1 MTTAIVL
8 AGGLGSRL
16 KAVVPDVPKPM
27 APVNGRPF
35 LEYLIDYWTGQGID
49 RFILS
54 VGYKREIIGR
64 HFASRH
70 KGIEMDY
77 AVEDRPRGTGG
88 GLLLAL
94 KHLRQSGAIL
104 ILNGDTF
111 FEVDLAL
118 MRRYHQDRHAEVTI
132 ALREVEAN
140 SRYASVEIDN
150 DGMITAFDNRARTSG
165 RALINGGVYLAESA
179 AFSGMLPESDAP
191 VSLEDQLYP
200 RMLAAGRRMY
210 GFLSSGRFIDIG
222 IPDDYR
228 RAAAVL
234 SGG

>member
-70 KGIEMDY
+70 QGIAMDY
-77 AVEDRPRGTGG
+77 AVEDRPRGTCG

-94 KHLRQSGAIL
+94 KHLCQSC
-104 ILNGDTF
+104 
-111 FEVDLAL
+111 
-118 MRRYHQDRHAEVTI
+118 
-132 ALREVEAN
+132 
-140 SRYASVEIDN
+140 
-150 DGMITAFDNRARTSG
+150 
-165 RALINGGVYLAESA
+165 
-179 AFSGMLPESDAP
+179 
-191 VSLEDQLYP
+191 
-200 RMLAAGRRMY
+200 
-210 GFLSSGRFIDIG
+210 
-222 IPDDYR
+222 
-228 RAAAVL
+228 
-234 SGG
+234 